1 MIKPFLVVTALLYLI
16 LIALALRPGFDL
28 DAARIFYVA
37 PGHFVGA
44 TRAGTIVRYV
54 AWSLPFA
61 IYVILLL
68 AWVARRVGLVT
79 RYAPSARGLL
89 FLTLSLA
96 IGPGLLVH
104 GVLKEISHRPRPYDV
119 EAFDGKAAF
128 RPFYRFDGACVNNCA
143 FASGETAAAT
153 WMLAPAS
160 LAPPPWRAVAIAAV
174 LIFAAG
180 TGLFRMAFGAH
191 FLSDVCAAMLIVVLL
206 VLALY
211 NLIIVRRRRP
221 TARASEMSSDATTS
235 GGAAA
240 EG

>member
-1 MIKPFLVVTALLYLI
+1 MTKPFLVIAALLYLI

-61 IYVILLL
+61 LYVILLL
-68 AWVARRVGLVT
+68 AWVARRAGLMS
-79 RYAPSARGLL
+79 RYAPSARGIL
-89 FLTLSLA
+89 FLALSLA
-96 IGPGLLVH
+96 TGPGLLVH
-104 GVLKEISHRPRPYDV
+104 GVLKEISHRPRPYEVD
-119 EAFDGKAAF
+119 AFDGKAAF
-128 RPFYRFDGACVNNCA
+128 RPFYRFDGSCGSNCS

-160 LAPPPWRAVAIAAV
+160 LAPPPWRALAIAAA
-174 LIFAAG
+174 LIFAAA

-191 FLSDVCAAMLIVVLL
+191 FLSDVCAAMLIMILL

-211 NLIIVRRRRP
+211 NLIIVRRQKR
-221 TARASEMSSDATTS
+221 TASANETSSDATTS